1 MTLIKTSILSLIAT
15 FFKMLSGLVI
25 NKAVSVY
32 IGPSGLALIG
42 QFQNFTQVALIAAQ
56 GAINNGV
63 IKYTSEY
70 SHDKKSLSSLLS
82 TALKISISTS
92 ILSSILIVLF
102 SKKLSYLVLSRDNL
116 YPVFI
121 LLGITI
127 TLFVLNSLFLSILN
141 GLKEIVIYIKINIA
155 QSILSLI
162 FTSILIFYY
171 GLNGALISLATN
183 QSIVFFITLFIIRK
197 NKIIKINYFKR
208 GYDRKIA
215 MKLFSFS
222 FMAIISALSLPITQ
236 FIIRN
241 YTKNNFGAEQAG
253 YLQGIWYI
261 SSIYLMIVT
270 TALGTYY
277 LPKLSELKTKKKIIA
292 EIKNGYKILLP
303 ITIFCSLIIYL
314 SKDIIINILFSKDFI
329 DMRHLFSWQVTGD
342 VFKISSWLISYT
354 LLAKAKTYTFIL
366 TEVIFSLTL
375 IILSLI
381 FIAIYGA
388 EGATIA
394 YLINYVIY
402 FICMIIIFKNL
413 NIN

>member
-42 QFQNFTQVALIAAQ
+42 QFQNFIQITLIAAQ

-63 IKYTSEY
+63 VKYTSEY
-70 SHDKKSLSSLLS
+70 AHDKKSLSSLLS

-92 ILSSILIVLF
+92 IFSSILIIFF
-102 SKKLSYLVLSRDNL
+102 SKKLSQLVLSRDDL

-121 LLGITI
+121 LLGVTI

-141 GLKEIVIYIKINIA
+141 GLKEIVTYIKINIA
-155 QSILSLI
+155 QSTLSLI

-171 GLNGALISLATN
+171 GLNGALVSLATN

-197 NKIIKINYFKR
+197 NKTIKINHFKR
-208 GYDRKIA
+208 AYDKKIA

-241 YTKNNFGAEQAG
+241 YTRNNYGPDQAG
-253 YLQGIWYI
+253 YLQGMWYI
-261 SSIYLMIVT
+261 SSIYLMVIT

-277 LPKLSELKTKKKIIA
+277 LPKLSELKTKTEITE

-303 ITIFCSLIIYL
+303 ITISCSFIIYL
-314 SKDIIINILFSKDFI
+314 SKDIIIDILFSKDFI
-329 DMRHLFSWQVTGD
+329 NMKYLFSWQVMGD

-354 LLAKAKTYTFIL
+354 LLAKAKTYIFIL
-366 TEVIFSLTL
+366 TEIIFSLTL
-375 IILSLI
+375 VMLSLI
-381 FIAIYGA
+381 FITAYGA

-394 YLINYVIY
+394 YLINYAIY